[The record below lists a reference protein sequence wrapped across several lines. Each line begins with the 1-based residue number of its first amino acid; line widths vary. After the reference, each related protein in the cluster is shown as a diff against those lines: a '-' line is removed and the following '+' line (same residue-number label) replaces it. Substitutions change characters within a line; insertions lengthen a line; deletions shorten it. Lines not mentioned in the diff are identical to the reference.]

1 MFEVSVSK
9 LEGLTGWDLGS
20 PAKAAVGHGRGVEEL
35 QSPSGCSSSWVVV
48 AAGHG
53 AGRSHTPDF
62 EKVVVI
68 KNPSSRSPAIAS
80 NLTSLRVRNF
90 PSFTLKGKL

>member
-1 MFEVSVSK
+1 MV
-9 LEGLTGWDLGS
+9 
-20 PAKAAVGHGRGVEEL
+20 A
-35 QSPSGCSSSWVVV
+35 

-68 KNPSSRSPAIAS
+68 KNPSSQSPAIAS
-80 NLTSLRVRNF
+80 NLTSLHVRNF